1 MMSKTAEA
9 VESAVAELAPD
20 EIEGLPE
27 SQRKAL
33 AALLTSRTHK
43 EAAGKCGLSEA
54 TIWRYLRDPTFA
66 EHYRAAR
73 RVVVDQAV
81 YTLQAEA
88 SDAAAVLRDVAHDK
102 QAPAAARVAAARV
115 IVGLAFKGL
124 ELGDL
129 QDRIVSL
136 EEYIKRRADEDALK
150 RGGDEADDEGGEG
163 DDE

>member
-1 MMSKTAEA
+1 MPKTAEA
-9 VESAVAELAPD
+9 LQSADAELEPD
-20 EIEGLPE
+20 EIDGLPE
-27 SQRKAL
+27 NQRKAL

-43 EAAGKCGLSEA
+43 EAACKCGLSES
-54 TIWRYLRDPTFA
+54 TVWRYLRDPAFA

-88 SDAAAVLRDVAHDK
+88 SDAAAVLRDVAQDK
-102 QAPAAARVAAARV
+102 AAPPAARVAAARV

-129 QDRIVSL
+129 QERITSL
-136 EEYIKRRADEDALK
+136 EEYIKRKAEEDELR
-150 RGGDEADDEGGEG
+150 RGRG
-163 DDE
+163 DDEEDGEG

>member
-1 MMSKTAEA
+1 MSKAARA
-9 VESAVAELAPD
+9 VEQAVAELEPD
-20 EIEGLPE
+20 EIDSLPE
-27 SQRKAL
+27 NQRAAL

-43 EAAGKCGLSEA
+43 EAAGKCGLSES
-54 TIWRYLRDPTFA
+54 TLWRYLRDPPFA
-66 EHYRAAR
+66 EHYRRAR

-88 SDAAAVLRDVAHDK
+88 SDAAAVLRDVAQDK
-102 QAPAAARVAAARV
+102 QAPPAARVAAARV

-129 QDRIVSL
+129 QDRINAL
-136 EEYIKRRADEDALK
+136 EEYIRQKADEDALK
-150 RGGDEADDEGGEG
+150 RGGDEAGDEGGEE

>member
-1 MMSKTAEA
+1 MSKAAEA
-9 VESAVAELAPD
+9 LEPADAGLQPD
-20 EIEGLPE
+20 EVDSLPDN
-27 SQRKAL
+27 QRKAL

-43 EAAGKCGLSEA
+43 EAAGKCGLSES
-54 TIWRYLRDPTFA
+54 TLWRYLRDSAFA

-88 SDAAAVLRDVAHDK
+88 ADAAAVLREVSQDK

-129 QDRIVSL
+129 QERIVSL
-136 EEYIKRRADEDALK
+136 EEYIKRKAEEDDLQ
-150 RGGDEADDEGGEG
+150 RGKG
-163 DDE
+163 DDEEDEEG

>member
-1 MMSKTAEA
+1 MSKAAEA
-9 VESAVAELAPD
+9 LERAAAELEPD
-20 EIEGLPE
+20 EIDGLPDN
-27 SQRKAL
+27 QRAAL

-43 EAAGKCGLSEA
+43 EAAAKCGLSES
-54 TIWRYLRDPTFA
+54 TVWRYLRDPAFA

-88 SDAAAVLRDVAHDK
+88 SDAAAVLREVSQDK

-136 EEYIKRRADEDALK
+136 ETYIKRKADEDALK
-150 RGGDEADDEGGEG
+150 RGDDEEDSEGGEG

>member
-1 MMSKTAEA
+1 MAKTAEA
-9 VESAVAELAPD
+9 LERAAIELEPD
-20 EIEGLPE
+20 EIDGLPE
-27 SQRKAL
+27 NQRKAL

-43 EAAGKCGLSEA
+43 EAAEKCGLSES
-54 TIWRYLRDPTFA
+54 TIWRYLRDPPFA

-88 SDAAAVLRDVAHDK
+88 SDAAAVLRDVSQDK
-102 QAPAAARVAAARV
+102 QAPPAARVAAARV

-129 QDRIVSL
+129 QERIVSL
-136 EEYIKRRADEDALK
+136 EEYIRRKAEEDDLR
-150 RGGDEADDEGGEG
+150 RGKG
-163 DDE
+163 DDEEDDD